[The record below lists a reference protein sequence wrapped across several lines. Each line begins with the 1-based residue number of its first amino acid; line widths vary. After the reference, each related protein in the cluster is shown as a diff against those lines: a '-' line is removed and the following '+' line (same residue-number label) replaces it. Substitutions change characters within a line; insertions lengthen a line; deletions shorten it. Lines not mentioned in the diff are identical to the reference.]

1 MIQGLETTFVVL
13 LLKNPL
19 GVPSYT
25 TRHLK
30 VSIKPVCRRIV
41 KRFFFPSF
49 APPSPL
55 SASGA
60 AFDVKPMRGTR
71 SSVCVNDNS
80 GSYNLIQQRG
90 VHSASSKR
98 SVSPF
103 KNLWLS
109 VTFCHS
115 NRNVQRKLCSKPPTA
130 EHYKCLP
137 TPKKSCMLFTGT
149 FGQISAVNFLSGA
162 GYKRVCASNRLGMA
176 QARQSRRMCGR
187 RYFYQR

>member
-30 VSIKPVCRRIV
+30 VSVKPVCRRIV
-41 KRFFFPSF
+41 KRFFFSVFRSLPTL
-49 APPSPL
+49 PPPL
-55 SASGA
+55 PSASGA

-80 GSYNLIQQRG
+80 GSYNLIQQHG

-103 KNLWLS
+103 KNLWPPL
-109 VTFCHS
+109 TFCHS

-137 TPKKSCMLFTGT
+137 TPKNVACCSPEPWVRSLLLT
-149 FGQISAVNFLSGA
+149 FFLVLTINECVPA
-162 GYKRVCASNRLGMA
+162 TD
-176 QARQSRRMCGR
+176 
-187 RYFYQR
+187 

>member
-30 VSIKPVCRRIV
+30 VSVNPVCRRIV
-41 KRFFFPSF
+41 KRFFFSRLSF
-49 APPSPL
+49 STPP
-55 SASGA
+55 AGGA
-60 AFDVKPMRGTR
+60 AFDMKPMRGTR

-80 GSYNLIQQRG
+80 GSYNLTQQRG

-103 KNLWLS
+103 KNLWPPL
-109 VTFCHS
+109 TFCHS

-137 TPKKSCMLFTGT
+137 TPKKKLH
-149 FGQISAVNFLSGA
+149 AVHRNLRSDL
-162 GYKRVCASNRLGMA
+162 C
-176 QARQSRRMCGR
+176 C
-187 RYFYQR
+187 